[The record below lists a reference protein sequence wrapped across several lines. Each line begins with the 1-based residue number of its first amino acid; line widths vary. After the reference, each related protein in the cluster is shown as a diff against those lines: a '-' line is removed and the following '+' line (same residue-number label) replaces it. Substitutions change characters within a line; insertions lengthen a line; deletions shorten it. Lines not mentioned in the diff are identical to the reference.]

1 MKSWDNRND
10 LPDDLGD
17 ADDTGD
23 AAAIAETSFPDP
35 WDGDHSIEYWVW
47 DGERLVPAT
56 PNQQA
61 GIQEMERTA
70 SARRRLTRWH
80 REHEQRRLTVRIR
93 IYRGICQT
101 IAGAWQLARHV
112 TRPTASPLEA
122 DHAAISAQQQQ
133 DER

>member
-1 MKSWDNRND
+1 MKSWGDWNH
-10 LPDDLGD
+10 LPDDLED
-17 ADDTGD
+17 TDDTDD

-47 DGERLVPAT
+47 DGARLIPAT
-56 PNQQA
+56 PDQQA

-80 REHEQRRLTVRIR
+80 REREQQRITVRIR
-93 IYRGICQT
+93 IVRGIRQA

-112 TRPTASPLEA
+112 ARPSASPLEA
-122 DHAAISAQQQQ
+122 HSTAATAQHQR